1 VNAPEISALEL
12 RDVAATGCEGEVVRG
27 FTASFAPRRF
37 HLLRGPDGCG
47 KNLLLRLVGL
57 LQPPETG
64 EVIVQGLPTRALSEE
79 ARAELRAQRF
89 GFVFNAPFLL
99 TSFTVIENVAMPLFK
114 ISHVAPDEARR
125 RTESVLAFA
134 GLAGMAESP
143 IGELSLRAQYQLA
156 VARGL
161 INEPEFLIVENLDG
175 VLAGEDLSA
184 FIELLHRASAEYGT
198 TIIATASPALAADE
212 RQDVLDIAGHP
223 ELSPETGA

>member
-12 RDVAATGCEGEVVRG
+12 RDVTATGGDGEQVRG

-47 KNLLLRLVGL
+47 KNVLLRVIGL
-57 LQPPETG
+57 LQPPDAG
-64 EVIVQGLPTRALSEE
+64 EVIVQGIATRGLSEE

-114 ISHVAPDEARR
+114 ISHVAPEEARR
-125 RTESVLAFA
+125 RTEALLAFA
-134 GLAGMAESP
+134 GLDGMGECPIADLSP
-143 IGELSLRAQYQLA
+143 HAQFQLA

-161 INEPEFLIVENLDG
+161 VNEPAFLIVENLDG
-175 VLAGEDLSA
+175 VLTGEDLSA
-184 FIELLHRASAEYGT
+184 FIDLLHRASEDYGT
-198 TIIATASPALAADE
+198 TVIATASPALAADD
-212 RQDVLDIAGHP
+212 RQVVIDIAGLT
-223 ELSPETGA
+223 ELSPEIGE